1 MKLTTA
7 DQREMVLRSI
17 VTAAVAGMLIIVL
30 GSGTSVAAGGRQDF
44 TFELPAGSACDGF
57 AVSVA
62 VSGGNQIVREFRD
75 TNGNVVRTLSAGTGS
90 ALTFTN
96 LSNGVTFSSTSN
108 GAVGRATKN
117 TDGSTTWT
125 RMGHNVLILFP
136 SDVPT
141 GPSTT
146 LIVGRFVYTV
156 DSNEVFKLEEV
167 SGHTTDICAI
177 LL

>member
-75 TNGNVVRTLSAGTGS
+75 TTFWDTILKWASPPTVPPLRALKGNLPLWRNVRFGS
-90 ALTFTN
+90 KA
-96 LSNGVTFSSTSN
+96 
-108 GAVGRATKN
+108 
-117 TDGSTTWT
+117 
-125 RMGHNVLILFP
+125 
-136 SDVPT
+136 
-141 GPSTT
+141 
-146 LIVGRFVYTV
+146 
-156 DSNEVFKLEEV
+156 
-167 SGHTTDICAI
+167 DIS
-177 LL
+177 